1 MCTIRN
7 FTTLFPLFASATAH
21 LTIMTLFHLIGHHM
35 NQSID
40 YMRAAV
46 SFAKRHVCPFIMS
59 NFQNGSS
66 GRSRGAASASPL
78 PHNGTQF
85 FRLCIRFRQKAPTS
99 EVGVPPPPQQRE
111 ILDLARI
118 IARKTLLSSRLEK
131 SLNVKEPLVF
141 VPPIGHDAR

>member
-1 MCTIRN
+1 
-7 FTTLFPLFASATAH
+7 
-21 LTIMTLFHLIGHHM
+21 M

-46 SFAKRHVCPFIMS
+46 SFAKRACLSFYNVQFSEWIQWQIQGRGQRIPLSPQRDTILSSLHTFPPKSAHV
-59 NFQNGSS
+59 G
-66 GRSRGAASASPL
+66 GRRS
-78 PHNGTQF
+78 
-85 FRLCIRFRQKAPTS
+85 
-99 EVGVPPPPQQRE
+99 PPPQQRE

-141 VPPIGHDAR
+141 VPPIGHDAH